1 MSKLLDVLQQW
12 HSSAF
17 NAALKQQLEA
27 LPEGSLP
34 LENGL
39 TRCGIVDD
47 SHISV
52 TVINARQVENGV
64 EARIGVFF
72 TEIVA
77 GCVCGEDPTAE
88 NAYLELRV
96 TIDQITGDAHFEPIP
111 E

>member
-1 MSKLLDVLQQW
+1 MPKLLDVLQQW
-12 HSSAF
+12 PSGAF
-17 NAALKQQLEA
+17 NAALKQRLEA
-27 LPEGSLP
+27 LPAGSLP
-34 LENGL
+34 LEHGV

-52 TVINARQVENGV
+52 TVINTRQLENGV
-64 EARIGVFF
+64 EARIGIFF

-88 NAYLELRV
+88 NAYLELLV
-96 TIDQITGDAHFEPIP
+96 TIDQITGDTQFEPIP